1 MPALERSICCKVF
14 SGEMFFSIF
23 IQTRAFQTI
32 PPSIFFNALFSLY
45 TLVLHIQSVWRRERQ
60 WKNTGRTIYIYK
72 SEKVPTFSCT
82 MIRTTFSSTKRKGT
96 DRFGQLLRRLCLFS
110 LWVCLL
116 LVWLGLVCFGELL
129 TGSKQKCLL
138 ALAFVCYCVLSG
150 WCRRIDCL
158 KVALILAQGLWTCL
172 FRSSATE
179 MCCVL
184 LGLNFCGLS
193 ELEIAV

>member
-1 MPALERSICCKVF
+1 M
-14 SGEMFFSIF
+14 
-23 IQTRAFQTI
+23 
-32 PPSIFFNALFSLY
+32 
-45 TLVLHIQSVWRRERQ
+45 
-60 WKNTGRTIYIYK
+60 
-72 SEKVPTFSCT
+72 
-82 MIRTTFSSTKRKGT
+82 
-96 DRFGQLLRRLCLFS
+96 
-110 LWVCLL
+110 
-116 LVWLGLVCFGELL
+116 CFGELL